1 MNEQQFLFELEN
13 RAKEQELLMEKLV
26 APNAVFSLSL
36 WLGRH
41 PWRFMIP
48 FSFLLSLLFRGVFG
62 NNYTELILWIF
73 GGL

>member
-1 MNEQQFLFELEN
+1 MNEQQFLLELEG
-13 RAKEQELLMEKLV
+13 RAQEQEALMNRLV
-26 APNAVFSLSL
+26 TPRAVFLLSL

-48 FSFLLSLLFRGVFG
+48 FSLLLSLLFRGLFG
-62 NNYTELILWIF
+62 NNYTEFILLIF

>member
-1 MNEQQFLFELEN
+1 MNEQQFLLELER
-13 RAKEQELLMEKLV
+13 RAQEQEALMNRLV
-26 APNAVFSLSL
+26 TPRAVFLLSL

-48 FSFLLSLLFRGVFG
+48 FSFLLTILFRGIFG
-62 NNYTELILWIF
+62 YSYSEFILWIF